1 MMARSAIILSF
12 VLLASCGRKAA
23 DATPEGALDAFLSAC
38 ESVSSDPH
46 ASAKAFALL
55 APSARRSLEDRA
67 KRASAITGKA
77 VSPEQ
82 LLVPSWTP
90 IRFEV
95 AKTTTTFD
103 AGKDGPT
110 ATVDVFGLEESTQH
124 VRIPM
129 EREGEAWRVRVVIP
143 PP

>member
-1 MMARSAIILSF
+1 MARIALFLASS
-12 VLLASCGRKAA
+12 VLLVACARKSA

-38 ESVSSDPH
+38 ETASSDPH

-55 APSARRSLEDRA
+55 SPSARRSLEDRA

-82 LLVPSWTP
+82 LLVPAWTP
-90 IRFEV
+90 IRFEI

-103 AGKDGPT
+103 AGKDGPS
-110 ATVDVFGLEESTQH
+110 ATVDVFGAEESTQH

-129 EREGEAWRVRVVIP
+129 EREGEAWRVRVAIP

>member
-1 MMARSAIILSF
+1 MTRIALVVASF
-12 VLLASCGRKAA
+12 LLASCAPKAA

-38 ESVSSDPH
+38 ETVSSDPQ

-55 APSARRSLEDRA
+55 APSARRSLEERA

-77 VSPEQ
+77 VAPEQ

-90 IRFEV
+90 IRFEI
-95 AKTTTTFD
+95 AKTSTTFD
-103 AGKDGPT
+103 QGKEGST
-110 ATVDVFGLEESTQH
+110 ATVDVFGVEEATQH

-143 PP
+143 PS

>member
-1 MMARSAIILSF
+1 MAKLAALGIAI
-12 VLLASCGRKAA
+12 LLASCGRRAP

-38 ESVSSDPH
+38 ESASSDPR
-46 ASAKAFALL
+46 ANAKAFALL
-55 APSARRSLEDRA
+55 APSARHALEDRA
-67 KRASAITGKA
+67 RRASAITGKA

-82 LLVPSWTP
+82 LLSPAWTP

-103 AGKDGPT
+103 ATG
-110 ATVDVFGLEESTQH
+110 ATVDVFGVEEATQH